1 MCLVA
6 LAVERSAR
14 FPFVVAANRD
24 EFFARPAAPLGWW
37 SPGAGAPDIL
47 GGRDLQGGGTWLGLS
62 AAGRFALLTNVRDPA
77 RHAAAAPSRGEIV
90 PRWLRGDMDAAALQ
104 AQVASRGY
112 NGFNVIAAD
121 LSRGEVF
128 HASDRTGA
136 RTMLSSGVHGLSN
149 AGLDTPWP
157 KVLALKSRLAA
168 ALVDA
173 NSLDALS
180 DALFDAL
187 ADPTRAPDDEVPST
201 GVPADWE
208 RALSAAFVALPER
221 GYGTRCS
228 TLVITEWGPRG
239 SMTHVFER
247 SFDTGSRARAADRHV
262 VLSDWPPQTALQSDR
277 DMSTCAIP
285 ASSYGAP
292 PSTKPARR

>member
-6 LAVERSAR
+6 LAIERSAR

-37 SPGAGAPDIL
+37 SAGADAPDIL
-47 GGRDLQGGGTWLGLS
+47 GGRDLQGGGTWLGLN

-77 RHAAAAPSRGEIV
+77 RNAASAPSRGEIV
-90 PRWLRGDMDAAALQ
+90 PDWLRGDLDAAAFQ
-104 AQVASRGY
+104 ARLASRGY
-112 NGFNVIAAD
+112 DGFNVVAAD

-128 HASDRTGA
+128 HASNRTNTK
-136 RTMLSSGVHGLSN
+136 TMLSSGIHGLSN

-168 ALVDA
+168 ALHAD
-173 NSLDALS
+173 SLESLR

-187 ADPTRAPDDEVPST
+187 ADPTPAPDGELPST
-201 GVPADWE
+201 GVGTEWE
-208 RALSAAFVALPER
+208 RALSAAFIAVPER

-228 TLVITEWGPRG
+228 TLLVTERAPRG
-239 SMTHVFER
+239 SVTHVYER
-247 SFDTGSRARAADRHV
+247 SFGAASRASVGFRHV
-262 VLSDWPPQTALQSDR
+262 ALSDWPPRARLQR
-277 DMSTCAIP
+277 ERTMSTCAMP

-292 PSTKPARR
+292 LSTKSARR

>member
-6 LAVERSAR
+6 LAVGQSAR
-14 FPFVVAANRD
+14 FPLVVAANRD

-47 GGRDLQGGGTWLGLS
+47 GGRDLQGGGTWLGLN

-77 RHAAAAPSRGEIV
+77 RDAAAPSRGEIV
-90 PRWLRGDMDAAALQ
+90 PRWLRGDLDAAAFR

-121 LSRGEVF
+121 LAHGEVF
-128 HASDRTGA
+128 HASDRTSA
-136 RTMLSSGVHGLSN
+136 RTMLSSGIHGLSN

-168 ALVDA
+168 ALGDA
-173 NSLDALS
+173 GSLDALRN
-180 DALFDAL
+180 ALFDAL
-187 ADPTRAPDDEVPST
+187 ADPTRAADGELPST

-208 RALSAAFVALPER
+208 RSLSAAFIALPEH

-228 TLVITEWGPRG
+228 TLVITQRGPRG
-239 SMTHVFER
+239 SITHVFER
-247 SFDTGSRARAADRHV
+247 GFDAASPASVFDRHV
-262 VLSDWPPQTALQSDR
+262 ALSDWPPRADQSDR
-277 DMSTCAIP
+277 AMSTCAIP

-292 PSTKPARR
+292 LSTKPARR